1 MNLIWATSLRVF
13 PQHCNHHNGM
23 IFGGEMLAQM
33 DLVAAAA
40 VSRFLYDSPKGVS
53 EALTVGVDK
62 VIFHKGAKVGDLII
76 FTATI
81 TDVGQKRIS
90 VNVSAEK
97 ESLEEENKSKRDIK
111 YSHNLETGVL
121 HKQVNYEYA
130 KVKKPVRSKMAEGLF
145 HFCAYDMEKGKGT
158 EHGMILPV
166 CTLWCHQSN
175 GENEIDNQ
183 IAVYSNKQV
192 AERLVEL
199 FNLDNHDFS
208 EHWHIEDYD
217 KNYDKGL
224 KSNLSVE
231 EICANFHPPK
241 RVPESKM
248 ALSLRKN
255 LCGLMEPVVQNP
267 D

>member
-1 MNLIWATSLRVF
+1 MNLTWTTSLRVF

-23 IFGGEMLAQM
+23 IFGGEMLTQM

-40 VSRFLYDSPKGVS
+40 VTRFLYDSPKGVS

-62 VIFHKGAKVGDLII
+62 VTFHKGAKVGDLII

-97 ESLEEENKSKRDIK
+97 ESLEEESKPKRDIK

-130 KVKKPVRSKMAEGLF
+130 KVKKPVRSKMAEGTF

-158 EHGMILPV
+158 EHGIDLNRYKKSLYSWDCDSKDSPDGL
-166 CTLWCHQSN
+166 CEDDEDNYCKYC
-175 GENEIDNQ
+175 NEPMD
-183 IAVYSNKQV
+183 
-192 AERLVEL
+192 ER
-199 FNLDNHDFS
+199 
-208 EHWHIEDYD
+208 
-217 KNYDKGL
+217 K
-224 KSNLSVE
+224 
-231 EICANFHPPK
+231 
-241 RVPESKM
+241 
-248 ALSLRKN
+248 
-255 LCGLMEPVVQNP
+255 
-267 D
+267 